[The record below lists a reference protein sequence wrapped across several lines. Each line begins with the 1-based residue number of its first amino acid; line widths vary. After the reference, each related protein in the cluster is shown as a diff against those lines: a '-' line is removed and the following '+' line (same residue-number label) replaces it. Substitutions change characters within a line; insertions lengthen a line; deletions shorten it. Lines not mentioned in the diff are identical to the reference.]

1 MHKGEMTLLGCG
13 FNGSQK
19 SSIQKKIILSEKGR
33 RENPEILKQQRQLC
47 IIAASWSENKL
58 EESGKGRKR

>member
-19 SSIQKKIILSEKGR
+19 SSIQKKLYY
-33 RENPEILKQQRQLC
+33 LKKV
-47 IIAASWSENKL
+47 E
-58 EESGKGRKR
+58 GKTQKF